1 MSVRGG
7 TQPSGDLNVVLKGS
21 SMTRD
26 KYAVLNADN
35 QYNVDLL
42 IEEMLQVLQSNVTS
56 TTDDRF

>member
-1 MSVRGG
+1 
-7 TQPSGDLNVVLKGS
+7 
-21 SMTRD
+21 MTRD
-26 KYAVLNADN
+26 KYTVLNADN